1 WSSDVCSSD
10 LFDVIYDRG
19 IESTTSISGLE
30 GEISVRVSE
39 TVSLGGK
46 LNLNEYKLSTEQEPW
61 YMPTVLLSSNAR
73 INISEKVFLNA
84 EVLFSGET
92 SAKTYDYS
100 MTDIN
105 GNPIPGESIVQKVS
119 AFADFSAGAEYRV
132 NKQFGIFVQANNF
145 LKSNYEK
152 YLYYP

>member
-1 WSSDVCSSD
+1 
-10 LFDVIYDRG
+10 
-19 IESTTSISGLE
+19 
-30 GEISVRVSE
+30 
-39 TVSLGGK
+39 
-46 LNLNEYKLSTEQEPW
+46 EPW

-145 LKSNYEK
+145 LNSNYEK
-152 YLYYP
+152 YLYYPRLGFNVFGGLNYSF